1 MAEEIALKATQ
12 CGFESHR
19 GHMSN
24 HEQSQDHQDPSGF
37 YSQATWDARYS
48 ESTRVWSG
56 EPNRRLVE
64 QIEGRPAG
72 RALDIGCGEGADAVW
87 LARQGW
93 SVTALDVSEV
103 ALERTRQHAE
113 EAGLGEQVETVHVDL
128 MAEESIPGTH
138 DLVSAFFMH
147 VPEDVFVG
155 FHQRLG
161 EAVAPG
167 GLLLVVGHHP
177 DDLHSGVRRPHGP
190 AMLFTP
196 EQVVAALDPA
206 EWMVVVADA
215 QAREQQGPDGPV
227 AVRDSVALLQRR

>member
-1 MAEEIALKATQ
+1 M
-12 CGFESHR
+12 SHNE
-19 GHMSN
+19 HDQ
-24 HEQSQDHQDPSGF
+24 HEHADF

-48 ESTRVWSG
+48 ETTRIWSG

-64 QIEGRPAG
+64 QVAGLPVG

-103 ALERTRQHAE
+103 ALDRTRQHAE
-113 EAGLGEQVETVHVDL
+113 EAGLADRVQSAHVDL
-128 MAEESIPGTH
+128 MAGEPIPDTH

-147 VPEDVFVG
+147 VPEDVFAG

-161 EAVAPG
+161 AAVAPG
-167 GLLLVVGHHP
+167 GHLLVVGHHP
-177 DDLHSGVRRPHGP
+177 DDLDSGVRRPHGP

-206 EWMVVVADA
+206 EWSVVVAQV
-215 QAREQQGPDGPV
+215 QAREQPGPEGPV
-227 AVRDSVALLQRR
+227 TVHDSVALLQRH